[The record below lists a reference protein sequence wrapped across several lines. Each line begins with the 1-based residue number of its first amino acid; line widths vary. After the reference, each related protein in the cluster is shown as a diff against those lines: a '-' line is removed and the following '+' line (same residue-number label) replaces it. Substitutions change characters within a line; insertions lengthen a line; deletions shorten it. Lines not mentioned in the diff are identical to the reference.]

1 MARSS
6 FEDSAGN
13 GSFVEFL
20 DFTRQTQSDALN
32 GLKRGDQSKCEK
44 KNAINK
50 NWKVEKNSIIICFH
64 SFFLK

>member
-32 GLKRGDQSKCEK
+32 GLKRGD
-44 KNAINK
+44 
-50 NWKVEKNSIIICFH
+50 
-64 SFFLK
+64 